1 METKGFITR
10 KVKRL
15 ECDKRWAE
23 MRIRS
28 IDETVEE
35 LTKEILSLIGIKK
48 RVKRNLAKVNE
59 NIVKLKPRLKCE
71 VVEKAA
77 ATKVDIENGTGE
89 LASLF

>member
-1 METKGFITR
+1 METRGFITR

-59 NIVKLKPRLKCE
+59 NIVKLRPRLKCE
-71 VVEKAA
+71 VVEKVAA
-77 ATKVDIENGTGE
+77 PKTDVGTDTSE
-89 LASLF
+89 LASMF

>member
-1 METKGFITR
+1 METRGFITR

-28 IDETVEE
+28 IDETIEE

-59 NIVKLKPRLKCE
+59 NIVKLRPRLKCE
-71 VVEKAA
+71 VVEKVAA
-77 ATKVDIENGTGE
+77 PKMNVGIDTSE
-89 LASLF
+89 LANLF

>member
-1 METKGFITR
+1 METRGFITR

-15 ECDKRWAE
+15 ECDKRWSE

-59 NIVKLKPRLKCE
+59 NIVKLRPRLKCE
-71 VVEKAA
+71 VVEKVVAPKINVGID
-77 ATKVDIENGTGE
+77 TSE
-89 LASLF
+89 LANLF

>member
-1 METKGFITR
+1 MKTEGFVTR
-10 KVKRL
+10 KMGRL
-15 ECDKRWAE
+15 ECDRKMAE

-35 LTKEILSLIGIKK
+35 LTKEILSLILVKK

-71 VVEKAA
+71 VIEKAA
-77 ATKVDIENGTGE
+77 APKMDVGTGTSE
-89 LASLF
+89 LASQF

>member
-1 METKGFITR
+1 MKTEGFITR
-10 KVKRL
+10 KVQRL
-15 ECDKRWAE
+15 ECDRKMAE

-48 RVKRNLAKVNE
+48 RTKRNLAKVNE
-59 NIVKLKPRLKCE
+59 SIVKLKPRLKCE

-77 ATKVDIENGTGE
+77 APKMNIENSTGE

>member
-1 METKGFITR
+1 METRGFVTR
-10 KVKRL
+10 KVQRL
-15 ECDKRWAE
+15 ECDRKMAE

-59 NIVKLKPRLKCE
+59 GISKLKSRLKCE
-71 VVEKAA
+71 VVEKVAA
-77 ATKVDIENGTGE
+77 PKMDVGTGTSE
-89 LASLF
+89 LANMF